1 MSSMNPMDLLKN
13 FQNIQSKMHEAQQQL
28 KEIRVTGSAGGDMVR
43 IEMTGEFQVT
53 SVQISPEAVDPND
66 IGMLQDLMLA
76 AFTNATSNVKEK
88 IREEMSSLTG
98 GMDLP
103 PGMFGS

>member
-1 MSSMNPMDLLKN
+1 MSSMNPMDILKN
-13 FQNIQSKMHEAQQQL
+13 FHNIQSKLGEAQERL
-28 KEIRVTGSAGGDMVR
+28 KEIRVTGTAGGDMVR

-66 IGMLQDLMLA
+66 IEMLQDLMLA

-88 IREEMSSLTG
+88 IREEMSSFTG

-103 PGMFGS
+103 PGLFGG